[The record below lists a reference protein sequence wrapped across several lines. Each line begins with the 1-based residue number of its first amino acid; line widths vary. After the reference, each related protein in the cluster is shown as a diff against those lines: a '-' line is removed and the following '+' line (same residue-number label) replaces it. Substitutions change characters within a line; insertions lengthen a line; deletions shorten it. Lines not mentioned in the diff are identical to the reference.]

1 MSHRKFILI
10 LLLLL
15 ILLLT
20 LTACQAAAGDPYD
33 AGQTFRQTFD
43 RFIEDASQFL
53 AGFCGL
59 PQAALLGAA
68 GIILSRRFR

>member
-1 MSHRKFILI
+1 MSHRKSMLT

-20 LTACQAAAGDPYD
+20 LTACQPAAGDPYG

-43 RFIEDASQFL
+43 RLMEDAGQFL

-59 PQAALLGAA
+59 PQTALLLGV
-68 GIILSRRFR
+68 GGVLIKRRR